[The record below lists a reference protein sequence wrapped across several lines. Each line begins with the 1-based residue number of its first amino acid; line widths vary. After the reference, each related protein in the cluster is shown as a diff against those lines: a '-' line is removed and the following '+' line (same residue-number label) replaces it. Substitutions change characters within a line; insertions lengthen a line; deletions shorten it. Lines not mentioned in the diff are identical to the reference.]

1 MKEIY
6 LEEEGVASAVGTIF
20 AILIFVSILS
30 IFVTTYVPATM
41 MSDEE
46 QYSSNLMNSM
56 IQLASAIN
64 EMTMNYKQG
73 ETSLISFDLES
84 SYVPIFSSP
93 TMGYINISGQG
104 PQQEGGLTLT
114 MGSSSTPF
122 ASIGGSV
129 MSISN
134 NRYFV
139 DEVWTYEFSSMMY
152 NVHDSKT
159 GGNSTLLFNLLQIG
173 PSTSSNVV
181 NLSFN
186 LVNIVG
192 GPFTISTA
200 SPFALTAE
208 ILSKQVKHVLVENGT
223 GLTMSLASNYL
234 DQTMKTSINSTL
246 SLLIQNDQLAVPTYS
261 SSGNVETIFINTMKP
276 SYSMDITVTEVTI
289 FVGYST
295 LIQ

>member
-159 GGNSTLLFNLLQIG
+159 GGNSSLLFNLFQVG
-173 PSTSSNVV
+173 PSTSSSTV

-208 ILSKQVKHVLVENGT
+208 ILSKQVMSKTGT
-223 GLTMSLASNYL
+223 SLTMTLSSNYL
-234 DQTMKTSINSTL
+234 LQTMKTSIFSTL
-246 SLLIQNDQLAVPTYS
+246 SLLTQN
-261 SSGNVETIFINTMKP
+261 GNDPLSQPVFTSLGDVGTIVINANTGYTMT
-276 SYSMDITVTEVTI
+276 ITVTEVTV

>member
-173 PSTSSNVV
+173 PSTNQYVV

-208 ILSKQVKHVLVENGT
+208 ILSKQVLEKNGT
-223 GLTMSLASNYL
+223 GLTMSLTSNYL
-234 DQTMKTSINSTL
+234 GQTVKESIYSTL
-246 SLLIQNDQLAVPTYS
+246 GLLIQNHQLDAPIYS
-261 SSGNVETIFINTMKP
+261 SSGNVETISIKAN
-276 SYSMDITVTEVTI
+276 SNYSMNIMVTEVTI

>member
-93 TMGYINISGQG
+93 TMG
-104 PQQEGGLTLT
+104 
-114 MGSSSTPF
+114 SSSTPF

-173 PSTSSNVV
+173 PSTNQYVV

-208 ILSKQVKHVLVENGT
+208 ILSKQVLEKNGT
-223 GLTMSLASNYL
+223 GLTMSLTSNYL
-234 DQTMKTSINSTL
+234 GQTVKESIYSTL
-246 SLLIQNDQLAVPTYS
+246 GLLIQNHQLDAPIYS
-261 SSGNVETIFINTMKP
+261 SSGNVETISIKAN
-276 SYSMDITVTEVTI
+276 SNYSMNIMVTEVTI